1 MNLMDKPGNIRIAWD
16 DNGAIDFEVKGDTF
30 DVFFALAVAVSQ
42 CVKRNIREEG
52 QVECLKK
59 FSEMLLDLH
68 KMPALVIEANAIMG
82 GVRGMSKAFDPAELE
97 EMRAD
102 LERNPGYKG
111 LGVVS
116 QLHACKRGDVID
128 ALGLDPEDYARKP
141 QPKVSPEQRADAV
154 ARVLAGENTADIA
167 TELGINKNTVYA
179 WVSKAK
185 QDAAAAQP
193 ESTVKTPPSQRP
205 AVKLSA
211 VAQSHFEDLD
221 AAIDYMRNVK
231 LLDEEDMNVLE
242 RYLATLV
249 AFTQGLEYAEEHAE
263 RSAE

>member
-1 MNLMDKPGNIRIAWD
+1 
-16 DNGAIDFEVKGDTF
+16 
-30 DVFFALAVAVSQ
+30 
-42 CVKRNIREEG
+42 
-52 QVECLKK
+52 
-59 FSEMLLDLH
+59 
-68 KMPALVIEANAIMG
+68 
-82 GVRGMSKAFDPAELE
+82 MSKAFDPAELE

-102 LERNPGYKG
+102 LDRNPGYRG
-111 LGVVS
+111 LGVVA

-141 QPKVSPEQRADAV
+141 QPKVTPEQRADAV

-167 TELGINKNTVYA
+167 AELGVDRNTVGV
-179 WVSKAK
+179 WVRKAK

-193 ESTVKTPPSQRP
+193 ESTVKTPPPQRP

-221 AAIDYMRNVK
+221 AAIDYMRRVK
-231 LLDEEDMNVLE
+231 LLDDEDMNVLGP
-242 RYLATLV
+242 YLAALN
-249 AFTQGLEYAEEHAE
+249 AFAQGLEYAEKYAE

>member
-1 MNLMDKPGNIRIAWD
+1 
-16 DNGAIDFEVKGDTF
+16 
-30 DVFFALAVAVSQ
+30 
-42 CVKRNIREEG
+42 
-52 QVECLKK
+52 
-59 FSEMLLDLH
+59 
-68 KMPALVIEANAIMG
+68 
-82 GVRGMSKAFDPAELE
+82 MSKAFDPAELE

-102 LERNPGYKG
+102 LDRNPGYKG
-111 LGVVS
+111 LGVVA

-141 QPKVSPEQRADAV
+141 QPKVTPEQRAGAV

-193 ESTVKTPPSQRP
+193 ENTVKTPPPQRP

-242 RYLATLV
+242 RYLAALN
-249 AFTQGLEYAEEHAE
+249 AFAQGLEYAEKYAE

>member
-1 MNLMDKPGNIRIAWD
+1 
-16 DNGAIDFEVKGDTF
+16 
-30 DVFFALAVAVSQ
+30 
-42 CVKRNIREEG
+42 
-52 QVECLKK
+52 
-59 FSEMLLDLH
+59 
-68 KMPALVIEANAIMG
+68 
-82 GVRGMSKAFDPAELE
+82 MSKTFSPAELE

-111 LGVVS
+111 LGVVA
-116 QLHACKRGDVID
+116 QLHACKRADVID

-141 QPKVSPEQRADAV
+141 QHKVTPEQRADAV
-154 ARVLAGENTADIA
+154 ARVLAGENAADIA
-167 TELGINKNTVYA
+167 TELGTSKNAVYA

-185 QDAAAAQP
+185 QDAAAQP
-193 ESTVKTPPSQRP
+193 ESTVKTPPQRP

-242 RYLATLV
+242 RCLATLG
-249 AFTQGLEYAEEHAE
+249 AFTKGLEYAEEHAE

>member
-1 MNLMDKPGNIRIAWD
+1 
-16 DNGAIDFEVKGDTF
+16 
-30 DVFFALAVAVSQ
+30 
-42 CVKRNIREEG
+42 
-52 QVECLKK
+52 
-59 FSEMLLDLH
+59 
-68 KMPALVIEANAIMG
+68 
-82 GVRGMSKAFDPAELE
+82 MSKAFDPAELE

-102 LERNPGYKG
+102 LERNPGYRG
-111 LGVVS
+111 LGVVA

-141 QPKVSPEQRADAV
+141 KPKVTPDQRADAV

-185 QDAAAAQP
+185 QDAAATQP
-193 ESTVKTPPSQRP
+193 ESTVKTPQPQRP

-221 AAIDYMRNVK
+221 AAIDYMRSVK

-242 RYLATLV
+242 RYLAALG
-249 AFTQGLEYAEEHAE
+249 AFAQGLEYAEAHAE

>member
-1 MNLMDKPGNIRIAWD
+1 
-16 DNGAIDFEVKGDTF
+16 
-30 DVFFALAVAVSQ
+30 
-42 CVKRNIREEG
+42 
-52 QVECLKK
+52 
-59 FSEMLLDLH
+59 
-68 KMPALVIEANAIMG
+68 
-82 GVRGMSKAFDPAELE
+82 MSKTFDPAELE

-102 LERNPGYKG
+102 LDRNPGYRG
-111 LGVVS
+111 LGVVA

-141 QPKVSPEQRADAV
+141 QPKVTSEQRAGAV
-154 ARVLAGENTADIA
+154 ARVLSGDAAADIA
-167 TELGINKNTVYA
+167 AELGVDKNTVYV

-185 QDAAAAQP
+185 KDAAAAQP
-193 ESTVKTPPSQRP
+193 ESTVKTPPQRP

-242 RYLATLV
+242 RCLATLG
-249 AFTQGLEYAEEHAE
+249 AFTQGLEYAEDHAE

>member
-1 MNLMDKPGNIRIAWD
+1 
-16 DNGAIDFEVKGDTF
+16 
-30 DVFFALAVAVSQ
+30 
-42 CVKRNIREEG
+42 
-52 QVECLKK
+52 
-59 FSEMLLDLH
+59 
-68 KMPALVIEANAIMG
+68 
-82 GVRGMSKAFDPAELE
+82 MSKAFDPAELE

-102 LERNPGYKG
+102 LDRNPGYRG
-111 LGVVS
+111 LGVVA

-141 QPKVSPEQRADAV
+141 QPKVTPEQRADAV

-185 QDAAAAQP
+185 KEASASPQP
-193 ESTVKTPPSQRP
+193 KAPSKTPSQRP

-221 AAIDYMRNVK
+221 AAIDYMFSVK
-231 LLDEEDMNVLE
+231 LLDEEDMRVLE
-242 RYLATLV
+242 RYIAALG
-249 AFTQGLEYAEEHAE
+249 AFAQGLEYAEDHAE

>member
-1 MNLMDKPGNIRIAWD
+1 
-16 DNGAIDFEVKGDTF
+16 
-30 DVFFALAVAVSQ
+30 
-42 CVKRNIREEG
+42 
-52 QVECLKK
+52 
-59 FSEMLLDLH
+59 
-68 KMPALVIEANAIMG
+68 
-82 GVRGMSKAFDPAELE
+82 MSKAFDPAELE

-102 LERNPGYKG
+102 LDRNPGYRG
-111 LGVVS
+111 LGVVA

-141 QPKVSPEQRADAV
+141 QPKVTPEQRADAV

-167 TELGINKNTVYA
+167 TELGISKNAVYA

-185 QDAAAAQP
+185 QDAAAQP
-193 ESTVKTPPSQRP
+193 ESTVKTPPQRP

-221 AAIDYMRNVK
+221 AAIDYMRSVK
-231 LLDEEDMNVLE
+231 LLDEEDMHVLE
-242 RYLATLV
+242 RYLAALG
-249 AFTQGLEYAEEHAE
+249 AFAQGLEYAEEHAE

>member
-1 MNLMDKPGNIRIAWD
+1 MKMFEKNGFLRLEWTSESGLKVKGHGHPADLMLAAIVAVKDVIESNTRPEDHKACAQELAELLVELMDLPMTT
-16 DNGAIDFEVKGDTF
+16 IDLG
-30 DVFFALAVAVSQ
+30 
-42 CVKRNIREEG
+42 
-52 QVECLKK
+52 
-59 FSEMLLDLH
+59 
-68 KMPALVIEANAIMG
+68 AIMG

-102 LERNPGYKG
+102 LDRNPGYRG
-111 LGVVS
+111 LGVVA

-141 QPKVSPEQRADAV
+141 KPKVTPEQRADAV

-185 QDAAAAQP
+185 QDAAAQP
-193 ESTVKTPPSQRP
+193 ESTVKTPPQRP

-221 AAIDYMRNVK
+221 AAIDYMRQAD
-231 LLDEEDMNVLE
+231 LLSEEEFDALE
-242 RYLATLV
+242 RFLATLG
-249 AFTQGLEYAEEHAE
+249 AFARGLEFAEEHAE